1 MVNSISELYTFM
13 DNSDATLGRKV
24 LGEGVEEDGE
34 VHDHYAELSGRHPPA
49 VCTYKSTT
57 GVDWNAAML
66 FSKHCAA
73 GRVLPQHAH
82 GSGEEPLCS
91 CHAVSSCLLL

>member
-34 VHDHYAELSGRHPPA
+34 VHDHYAELSGAPPA
-49 VCTYKSTT
+49 RSMYVQVNHWGHVK
-57 GVDWNAAML
+57 L
-66 FSKHCAA
+66 FHGSQQAL
-73 GRVLPQHAH
+73 GRVLPPHAH
-82 GSGEEPLCS
+82 GLGEEPLCS
-91 CHAVSSCLLL
+91 CHAVCSCLLR